1 MHSTIHILPKWGA
14 FWFIQC
20 LFWLVQLQISGF
32 VSLYISVKFCL
43 FWTIYDKRKP
53 VDWMMNSSENV
64 YVICLLNSREKGTEN
79 SLRLPF
85 VRIMAVKQY
94 LHFVV
99 KDDYIITI
107 SSCTHIQCYLKSKIS
122 IDFC

>member
-1 MHSTIHILPKWGA
+1 
-14 FWFIQC
+14 
-20 LFWLVQLQISGF
+20 
-32 VSLYISVKFCL
+32 
-43 FWTIYDKRKP
+43 
-53 VDWMMNSSENV
+53 MMNSSENV

-79 SLRLPF
+79 SLRHPF

-94 LHFVV
+94 LQTYFVV